1 MIFLDELKPMRLYKK
16 QFILPINDKNKKKG
30 ACTFLLTPNFE
41 STKRIL
47 NSNLIDKRYYQSY
60 YIEKD
65 ITYFINQEGYLERL
79 DDKSFRNVINEDKII
94 NESKKINI
102 PGVSTD
108 EDLSQWMKTNIK
120 YKEYT
125 KLMTAEE
132 VYKERKGSCHDQCI
146 FEEAVLTS
154 LGYKTGRI
162 FFIEYNDTDPQG
174 GRTHTLVYYI
184 KDKRIY
190 WFENAWEEQ
199 QGIHGPYMTL
209 LDIEND
215 IKKIHSKE
223 PSYSKYPNLEF
234 NKLKKKYNFG
244 CDLNEFVQQALNE
257 ADDYVLNDPKKL
269 QRSLKFRMHKAKH
282 ALNKMSDAV
291 RNNVGTV
298 DGTPNLGMAP
308 KGTQPGTDPGAAHT
322 EPTTPTNVKQLQ
334 DDEDKT
340 KRKLGKQGIDKG
352 KSIIDK
358 PVEEEFLYEGTLD
371 SEYEINNMYMRCNDT
386 LVLFNDMLD
395 EQVISEAGVNYNSM
409 LYKLLYKERF
419 KTNKEVFDRYDQ
431 VLKELPFIHKT
442 YIGYDRYKK
451 LNLFIDLSF
460 YNQVFFKNNMYNVK
474 KSHDLYF
481 EFISRFINDKRL
493 PLAGYIN
500 KTLIIPIHDWIDSKA
515 QLYNFTLNFNP
526 LSMITKLLKQNP
538 DKLIDNWGGIQTVF
552 MSEYGYFRIDFANM
566 DKSKD
571 PMKILTLIEK
581 LRRADTITDA
591 DSITNSKKA
600 MVADI
605 TDKLEKSQGI
615 KIYNLTGKSGDI
627 DKDELVQRIDD
638 AASKSTDVDDTIEK
652 LDNAVIPADIIN
664 QLAREEDNNVR
675 INAARAKRIKEL
687 DTKYLDKTIK
697 GKKVSDLLKED
708 AGDKELPVTEVEI
721 DTVNEEW
728 KHLQYI
734 NFEKVYDIDED
745 IALILRSLSEKSHP
759 VSIVDINV
767 EDISTSEDL
776 LYTYTVKCE
785 DYRGTRFTLKFDV
798 PKFKNGK
805 FMRLRGNDK
814 TINAQLTQIPICK
827 TDEDAVQ
834 IVSNYKK
841 IFVYRFGNVIGKSYE
856 TADRLLKTFRKYT
869 GKDVKITLGDNSKV
883 CNKYDLPMDY
893 IDMAREISKIETQD
907 AIFYFNQDELRSKY
921 DIDETMLKHSFPIG
935 YNKRNKKVIY
945 CGNDNIFS
953 NRLYGSMMNINDL
966 AKLYDTTKPSVK
978 YAYSQASI
986 LNNRIPLIVV
996 VSYSIGLSE
1005 TLKRAKINYEFS
1017 EKRLSKSEIYGRDVI
1032 KFKDGYLY
1040 YGLNYYS
1047 SLLMNGLKEC
1057 DTANYTISEI
1067 DGKSMWLD
1075 FLDIFGGRLL
1085 ADGLDNFYDL
1095 MIDPITKEVA
1105 EYYKLPS
1112 DYISLLLYAN
1122 DLLSDNE
1129 YTQHG
1134 DMNARRY
1141 RSNELL
1147 AGYVYSA
1154 IADSYGQY
1162 TINLKRTNGA
1172 TMTIRRTEVIDRI
1185 MKDPTF
1191 ADLSKL
1197 TPVLEAEAANATTYK
1212 GIVGMN
1218 ADRAYSLDKRTY
1230 TDSMANIL
1238 GMSTGFAGNVGIT
1251 RQATIDMNVKGKR
1264 GYLKTTNNKDDY
1276 SITKTFTVT
1285 EALTPF
1291 GSRRDDPFRTAMTY
1305 IQTSKHGM
1313 RVKNSMPMLISNG
1326 CDQALPY
1333 LVSDTFA
1340 FKAKENGKVIEKT
1353 DDYMVIQYLDNTKD
1367 VVDLRRN
1374 IEKNSD
1380 GGFFITL
1387 KLDSDLKVGSKVK
1400 KGEIV
1405 AYDKE
1410 SFSNAVGGGSTNDL
1424 AYSIGPLAK
1433 VAILNTDE
1441 NFEDSA
1447 IISDWL
1453 ADAMS
1458 SDVIVQKEITL
1469 PKNTNILFMAKKGQK
1484 VQEGDPILI
1493 FQNAFEE
1500 DDVNFLLK
1508 TLADE
1513 NEDEISDLGRIPIKS
1528 KVTGWIQDIKIYRTV
1543 EKDELSPS
1551 LKKIVN
1557 SIEKPINDI
1566 NKVVKNNNSVT
1577 PLENTD
1583 PTYKLDAT
1591 GKLKNAEDSVL
1602 IEFYLGYNDRLSIG
1616 DKIIYYSANKGV
1628 VKDIFPKGKE
1638 PYTDY
1643 DKKEKIQSMMGVSSI
1658 NGRMVCSPMIVGAI
1672 NKVLIEL
1679 DKKVKEMAGIP
1690 YKYLNE

>member
-79 DDKSFRNVINEDKII
+79 DDKSFRNVINEDKIVK
-94 NESKKINI
+94 NKAA
-102 PGVSTD
+102 
-108 EDLSQWMKTNIK
+108 
-120 YKEYT
+120 YT
-125 KLMTAEE
+125 
-132 VYKERKGSCHDQCI
+132 
-146 FEEAVLTS
+146 
-154 LGYKTGRI
+154 
-162 FFIEYNDTDPQG
+162 
-174 GRTHTLVYYI
+174 
-184 KDKRIY
+184 
-190 WFENAWEEQ
+190 
-199 QGIHGPYMTL
+199 
-209 LDIEND
+209 
-215 IKKIHSKE
+215 
-223 PSYSKYPNLEF
+223 
-234 NKLKKKYNFG
+234 
-244 CDLNEFVQQALNE
+244 
-257 ADDYVLNDPKKL
+257 ADDHVLNDPKKL
-269 QRSLKFRMHKAKH
+269 QRSLKFRMNKAKH

-308 KGTQPGTDPGAAHT
+308 KGTQPGTDPGVAHT

-334 DDEDKT
+334 DDEDKA

-371 SEYEINNMYMRCNDT
+371 SEYEINDMYMRCNDT

-515 QLYNFTLNFNP
+515 QLYNFSLNFNP

-600 MVADI
+600 IVADI

-615 KIYNLTGKSGDI
+615 KIYNLTGNSGDI

-652 LDNAVIPADIIN
+652 LDNGYVPAEIIN

-869 GKDVKITLGDNSKV
+869 GKDIKITLGDNSKV

-921 DIDETMLKHSFPIG
+921 EIDDAMLKHSFPIG
-935 YNKRNKKVIY
+935 YDKRNKKVIY

-953 NRLYGSMMNINDL
+953 DKLYDSIMNINDL

-1017 EKRLSKSEIYGRDVI
+1017 EKRLSKSETYGRDVI

-1040 YGLNYYS
+1040 YELNYYS

>member
-79 DDKSFRNVINEDKII
+79 DDKSFRNVINEDKIVK
-94 NESKKINI
+94 NKAA
-102 PGVSTD
+102 
-108 EDLSQWMKTNIK
+108 
-120 YKEYT
+120 YT
-125 KLMTAEE
+125 
-132 VYKERKGSCHDQCI
+132 
-146 FEEAVLTS
+146 
-154 LGYKTGRI
+154 
-162 FFIEYNDTDPQG
+162 
-174 GRTHTLVYYI
+174 
-184 KDKRIY
+184 
-190 WFENAWEEQ
+190 
-199 QGIHGPYMTL
+199 
-209 LDIEND
+209 
-215 IKKIHSKE
+215 
-223 PSYSKYPNLEF
+223 
-234 NKLKKKYNFG
+234 
-244 CDLNEFVQQALNE
+244 
-257 ADDYVLNDPKKL
+257 ADDHVLNDPKKL
-269 QRSLKFRMHKAKH
+269 QRSLKFRMNKAKH
-282 ALNKMSDAV
+282 SLNKMSDAV

-371 SEYEINNMYMRCNDT
+371 SEYEINDMYMRCNDT

-515 QLYNFTLNFNP
+515 QLYNFSLNFNP

-600 MVADI
+600 IVADI

-652 LDNAVIPADIIN
+652 LDNGYVPADIIN

-921 DIDETMLKHSFPIG
+921 DIDDAMLKHSFPIG

-953 NRLYGSMMNINDL
+953 NKLYDSIMNINDL

-1017 EKRLSKSEIYGRDVI
+1017 EKRLSKSETYGRDVI

-1238 GMSTGFAGNVGIT
+1238 GMSTGFTGNVGIT